1 MVGTLRWAEQ
11 THGRLRA
18 RDRWELQA
26 QMARLLL
33 ERVRRA
39 LPRRVG
45 TSERLQAD
53 LERIRPPET
62 PTAQAAAQLCA
73 EASSEAI
80 ANHAFRTYLWARLL
94 ALRDGVRYDDE
105 LLYVASVLHD
115 LGLTERFWGRDG
127 SACFSV
133 DGGEAAREF
142 ASASGWPRA
151 RADALAE
158 ALVLHLNVQVRD
170 RQGVEA
176 RLMQSGT
183 TLDVTGARLGG
194 LGRETAAAVVARHP
208 RLGLKS
214 EFAEWFR
221 KEIAHRPDARL
232 AFLDEKV
239 GLGRRMQAAPFD
251 S

>member
-1 MVGTLRWAEQ
+1 MVGTLRWAER

-18 RDRWELQA
+18 RDRLELQA
-26 QMARLLL
+26 QIARLLL
-33 ERVRRA
+33 ERVPRSVRR
-39 LPRRVG
+39 RIG
-45 TSERLQAD
+45 TSEKLHAD
-53 LERIRPPET
+53 LERIRPPESS
-62 PTAQAAAQLCA
+62 TAQAAARLCA

-80 ANHAFRTYLWARLL
+80 ANHACRTYLWARLL

-115 LGLTERFWGRDG
+115 LGLTERFWGRGG
-127 SACFSV
+127 SDCFSV

-142 ASASGWPRA
+142 ATANGWPRP

-170 RQGVEA
+170 RQGIEA

-194 LGRETAAAVVARHP
+194 LARGTAAAVVARHP

-221 KEIAHRPDARL
+221 KEIAYRPDARL
-232 AFLDEKV
+232 AFLDQKV

-251 S
+251 G

>member
-18 RDRWELQA
+18 RDRLELQA
-26 QMARLLL
+26 QIARLLL
-33 ERVRRA
+33 ERVPRSLRR
-39 LPRRVG
+39 RIG
-45 TSERLQAD
+45 TSEKLQTD
-53 LERIRPPET
+53 LERIQPPET
-62 PTAQAAAQLCA
+62 PTAQAAAQLCS

-115 LGLTERFWGRDG
+115 LGLTERFWGRDD
-127 SACFSV
+127 SKCFSV

-142 ASASGWPRA
+142 ATANGWPRA
-151 RADALAE
+151 RVDALAE
-158 ALVLHLNVQVRD
+158 ALVLHLNIQVRD

-232 AFLDEKV
+232 AFLDQRV

-251 S
+251 N